1 MPYPVR
7 MARPA
12 IFGKPVSG
20 TSPGG
25 ACIAVYL
32 VPVHG
37 RRLVVFDVAAREA
50 RGRWLPWDV
59 MDFGANPYETAAAL
73 ADDWC
78 AGAVSSLT
86 LADVLSFPLE
96 GGGWELAIV
105 FRTELIATPPAD
117 DARSPFT
124 FAEGEFDAIGRFD
137 PVDLERWVLGGPP
150 QAPAV
155 AGSAGD
161 SPGPRLVF

>member
-1 MPYPVR
+1 

-12 IFGKPVSG
+12 FFGKPVSG
-20 TSPGG
+20 ISPGG

-32 VPVHG
+32 VPVHE

-59 MDFGANPYETAAAL
+59 MEFGANPYETAAAL

-105 FRTELIATPPAD
+105 FRAELTATPPAD

-137 PVDLERWVLGGPP
+137 PVDLERWVQGGPP
-150 QAPAV
+150 PPSA
-155 AGSAGD
+155 AGPAGD